1 MRISRLFICF
11 AVLLA
16 ISAGVANARPWTLR
30 DATATGFIDEVQL
43 SPDGTQAVIGVGHPN
58 FKDDSFDTGYELV
71 DIANGAMRQ
80 LSSVLTHPRWSP
92 DSKRIAWMAP
102 DAKGNASIVVTDTR
116 GVTLR
121 KYPQATRNVIGF
133 AWAPNG
139 SSIAAVETSGKTMS
153 VPRFHWMNLENDYRD
168 TRPAQRD
175 VWIVDVGSGATR
187 RLTGDGWSYGG
198 PETDHDPSW
207 SADSKQLVVVRQ
219 PTPVYGD
226 FEHAQYV
233 ALETAS
239 ADPKQVVDHP
249 FFAYPHSAAPA
260 FAPAGSQI
268 AYAHS
273 WDGKLPSR
281 EDVFVNGHDVSA
293 SLDRDLWSCANGSMM
308 WSKGGLIVDLL
319 DGVSMRL
326 YQLDPSGAAEP
337 KALTSDAGSAET
349 FSVSNTGRIAYI
361 WSTPT
366 QPNELYVRDPDG
378 ATRQVTHL
386 ITLPRDLPIAQTR
399 LFTWSD
405 GSGHTLHGQ
414 LTLPSNGA
422 SLRTAPVVV
431 EPHGGPQCADDAA
444 FDGFAQYLA
453 SYGYVY
459 FRPDPPGSDGY
470 GDWSYKAIVENWGAV
485 PMAADFAG
493 LDALDASGIGDPAR
507 TFIEGGSYGGYL
519 TSWIVTHSTRFRAAV
534 AQVPVTDLLQEYAL
548 SESPNITRRFF
559 GDKPA
564 SNQALLTSESPLTF
578 ASQEKTPLLIIAG
591 LADTRAPYMQAIEF
605 YKTLAENGAP
615 VRMIADSKAG
625 HGPND
630 PQGLMEWL
638 GATMAWIAQ
647 NGGIVIPD
655 ASLPK

>member
-1 MRISRLFICF
+1 MRITRLFVCSAALVAIC
-11 AVLLA
+11 
-16 ISAGVANARPWTLR
+16 AGAASARPWTMR
-30 DATATGFIDEVQL
+30 DALAPAFIQEVQL
-43 SPDGTQAVIGVGHPN
+43 SPDGTQAIIGVGHAN
-58 FKDDSFDTGYELV
+58 FKDNSFDTGYEVV
-71 DIANGAMRQ
+71 DVATGTTHE
-80 LSSVLTHPRWSP
+80 LSSLFSHPRWSP
-92 DSKRIAWMAP
+92 DSKQVAWTAQDP
-102 DAKGNASIVVTDTR
+102 KGNAAILVTDAR
-116 GVTLR
+116 GRTLR
-121 KYPQATRNVIGF
+121 KYPQGTRNVIGF
-133 AWAPNG
+133 TWAPNG
-139 SSIAAVETSGKTMS
+139 ASIAAVETTGKTMT
-153 VPRFHWMNLENDYRD
+153 VPRFHWLDLENDYRD

-175 VWIVDVGSGATR
+175 VWIVDIANGTTR

-233 ALETAS
+233 ALDTAS
-239 ADPKQVVDHP
+239 ADPKQVVDHA
-249 FFAYPHSAAPA
+249 FFAYPASAPPA
-260 FAPAGSQI
+260 FAPSGNEI
-268 AYAHS
+268 AYTHS
-273 WDGKLPSR
+273 WDGKLASR

-293 SLDRDLWSCANGSMM
+293 TLDRDLWSCSNGEMT

-326 YQLDPSGAAEP
+326 YQLDPSGVTEP
-337 KALTSDAGSAET
+337 KPLTSDSGSAEG
-349 FSVSNTGRIAYI
+349 FSIANTGRIAYI

-378 ATRQVTHL
+378 TTRQVTHVAA
-386 ITLPRDLPIAQTR
+386 LPHDLPLAQTR
-399 LFTWSD
+399 FFTWSD

-422 SLRTAPVVV
+422 SLRTAPLVV
-431 EPHGGPQCADDAA
+431 EPHGGPQCADDFS

-470 GDWSYKAIVENWGAV
+470 GDWSYKAIVGNWGEV
-485 PMAADFAG
+485 PTAADFAG
-493 LDALDASGIGDPAR
+493 LDALNAAGIGDPAR

-519 TSWIVTHSTRFRAAV
+519 TSWMVTHSTRFRAAV
-534 AQVPVTDLLQEYAL
+534 AQVPVTDLLQDYTL

-564 SNQALLTSESPLTF
+564 SNQTLLTAQSPLTF
-578 ASQEKTPLLIIAG
+578 ALQEKTPLLIIAG

-615 VRMIADSKAG
+615 VRMIADTKAG

-630 PQGLMEWL
+630 PQGVINWF

-647 NGGIVIPD
+647 HGGIAIPD